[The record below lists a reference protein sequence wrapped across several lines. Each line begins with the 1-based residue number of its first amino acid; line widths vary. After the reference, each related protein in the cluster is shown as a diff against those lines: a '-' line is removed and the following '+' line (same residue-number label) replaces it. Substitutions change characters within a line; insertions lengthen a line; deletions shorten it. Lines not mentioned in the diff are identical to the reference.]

1 MNDHQPNTLLF
12 NLPDQEVDRCD
23 GPLYES
29 VKLAGYD
36 IGVRQLIDQWNAW
49 GMSVSEFTAAL
60 ISTTKQ

>member
-12 NLPDQEVDRCD
+12 NLPDQALDRCD

-49 GMSVSEFTAAL
+49 GMSIGEFTAL